1 MLDTGAMV
9 SGPLHGPS
17 RRHPRVPDVDT
28 WRQVWGP
35 RPVFRP
41 PAGGGG
47 LTRVFSEWESVAA
60 AGWVGLVRAWLGQA
74 RLGPL

>member
-41 PAGGGG
+41 PAGGVDKGIPHNSA
-47 LTRVFSEWESVAA
+47 VK
-60 AGWVGLVRAWLGQA
+60 
-74 RLGPL
+74 

>member
-41 PAGGGG
+41 PAGGEPY
-47 LTRVFSEWESVAA
+47 LLMVSP
-60 AGWVGLVRAWLGQA
+60 GQEQERHLA
-74 RLGPL
+74 VTHLCRSWGQVVN